1 MIPVAIWVP
10 SLVSFQ
16 VQGTSGSD
24 RLTNFI
30 LDLIGHIGNFVE
42 QRQALV
48 HPLLD
53 HTQVGHHLKREVKKG
68 PQIYF

>member
-1 MIPVAIWVP
+1 M
-10 SLVSFQ
+10 F
-16 VQGTSGSD
+16 SD

-30 LDLIGHIGNFVE
+30 LDLVGHIGDFVE

-68 PQIYF
+68 PRIFF